1 METQLAGPLPRSYR
15 VWVGAATVSQIG
27 DGILYFALGWTAS
40 AYGGIAAGAVLA
52 ALIVPR
58 TLLMLLGGAVAD
70 RLGARPVLI
79 AADVVVLVASVAVAV
94 AATAV
99 GAPLWLLLVVAVVLG
114 IATAFAFPASGSLP
128 ARLVGEPEL
137 PRALALRNAGF
148 QVAQLA
154 GAPLGGLLVVA
165 GGLVAALGVNALSFI
180 PVVVATAM
188 LRTKPLEPVD
198 RTSLLG
204 EMGDALRVAVRVAA
218 LRVVLAAYAVAGGF
232 VLPVQALLVPLLARE
247 RGWAATDAGLVE
259 GAVGAAALLCAL
271 VVARTGTFRSAG
283 PAAALGLLS
292 TAVGAVLIAVVPSAP
307 VAVGAGLLLGAG
319 LGVFIAHAGPV
330 LMTASPAT
338 HLSRMQALLGVVQSA
353 VMVGSNLL
361 LGWLAGTGGAAAAT
375 LVAAGVLAAAA
386 VVTAASRALRQ
397 P

>member
-1 METQLAGPLPRSYR
+1 MGTQLQERLPRSFR

-40 AYGGIAAGAVLA
+40 AYGGVAAGAVLA

-58 TLLMLLGGAVAD
+58 TLLMLLGGAIAD
-70 RLGARPVLI
+70 RVGARPVLI
-79 AADVVVLVASVAVAV
+79 AADVVVLVASAVVAV
-94 AATAV
+94 AAAAV
-99 GAPLWLLLVVAVVLG
+99 GGPLWLLLVVAVVLG
-114 IATAFAFPASGSLP
+114 IATAFAFPAAGSLP
-128 ARLVGEPEL
+128 ARLVDAPQL

-165 GGLVAALGVNALSFI
+165 GGLVAALGVNAVSFV
-180 PVVVATAM
+180 PVVVATM
-188 LRTKPLEPVD
+188 LLHANPAGPAGRA
-198 RTSLLG
+198 SLLR
-204 EMGDALRVAVRVAA
+204 EMGDALRVAVRVPA

-271 VVARTGTFRSAG
+271 VVARTGTSRLAG
-283 PAAALGLLS
+283 PAAGLGLLG
-292 TAVGAVLIAVVPSAP
+292 TAVGAGVIAAVPAAP
-307 VAVGAGLLLGAG
+307 VAIGAGLLLGAG

-330 LMTASPAT
+330 LMTASPAS
-338 HLSRMQALLGVVQSA
+338 HLSRIQALLGVVQSG

-361 LGWLAGTGGAAAAT
+361 LGWLAGTGGAATAT
-375 LVAAGVLAAAA
+375 LAAAA
-386 VVTAASRALRQ
+386 VLAIAAVLTGTSRPLR
-397 P
+397 